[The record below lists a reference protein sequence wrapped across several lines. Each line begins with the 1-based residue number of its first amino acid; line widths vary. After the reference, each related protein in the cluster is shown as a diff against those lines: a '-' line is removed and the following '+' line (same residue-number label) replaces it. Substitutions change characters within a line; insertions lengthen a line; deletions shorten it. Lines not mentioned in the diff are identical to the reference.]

1 MKITTRQFIHSEHPV
16 TCRNCQNHFAGKI
29 CNKCGEK
36 VFDEKQLSS
45 KHFFHQI
52 IDFFT
57 HFESKVLKTI
67 WLNIIKPGFITQQNL
82 EGIRVKYANPIQLY
96 LVVSILFYFTVTKIG
111 VTDYTPSYG
120 DQQFYGLSA
129 YKIFKWAKPADSM
142 VLSGIDK
149 MQSAYFYK
157 TRNHMLERFETVKD
171 PVTGLY
177 PIRNNTTADTT
188 FVKKQQL
195 DAIVSN
201 ETEKLFFKSFDA
213 TVSTLSKTFIFVTLP
228 FMAGFLF
235 LFFFRRFKYYG
246 AALILATH
254 FMVFNLCFF
263 MIHCVLDWLPS
274 RIWGHSYGN
283 FLAKPFIWLSEES
296 RFTKFFEFLSLGS
309 FEFFHLAFWVPWLF
323 IAFKRLFN
331 KPWWV
336 NLLVSFVC
344 GRIFYFLIFGFLK
357 KLLIAFTVWSLH

>member
-120 DQQFYGLSA
+120 DQQFYGLSS

-188 FVKKQQL
+188 FVKKHNWMR
-195 DAIVSN
+195 S
-201 ETEKLFFKSFDA
+201 
-213 TVSTLSKTFIFVTLP
+213 
-228 FMAGFLF
+228 
-235 LFFFRRFKYYG
+235 
-246 AALILATH
+246 
-254 FMVFNLCFF
+254 
-263 MIHCVLDWLPS
+263 
-274 RIWGHSYGN
+274 
-283 FLAKPFIWLSEES
+283 
-296 RFTKFFEFLSLGS
+296 
-309 FEFFHLAFWVPWLF
+309 
-323 IAFKRLFN
+323 
-331 KPWWV
+331 
-336 NLLVSFVC
+336 
-344 GRIFYFLIFGFLK
+344 
-357 KLLIAFTVWSLH
+357 